1 MFSSLAQTNFRDFI
15 CWLIA
20 CLGVCFL
27 GVELGLGVSIGLSL
41 FLYILET
48 AFPHLAIL
56 GRVDKTD
63 LAASTKQ
70 FAGTARAVPGVLALR
85 LDAPLYF
92 GNVQYLEDKI
102 DAFLEEAEI
111 NACEGKCEWM
121 LL

>member
-1 MFSSLAQTNFRDFI
+1 VQTNFRDFI

-48 AFPHLAIL
+48 SFPHLAIL

-63 LAASTKQ
+63 LAASTEQ
-70 FAGTARAVPGVLALR
+70 FPGVAKAVPGLLALR

-102 DAFLEEAEI
+102 DAFLEEADANAREGTGEI
-111 NACEGKCEWM
+111 
-121 LL
+121 L